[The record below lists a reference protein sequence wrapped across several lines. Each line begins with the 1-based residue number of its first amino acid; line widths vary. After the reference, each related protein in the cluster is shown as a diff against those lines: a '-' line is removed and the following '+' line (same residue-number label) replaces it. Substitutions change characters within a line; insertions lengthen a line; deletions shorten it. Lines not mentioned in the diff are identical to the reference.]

1 MPPFLFINS
10 IHRPAGRERTG
21 GDMKR
26 IITLILAAAVLLAG
40 CAAAGNP
47 AQTAEYKKISVL
59 EAKEIME
66 SGDPYTL
73 LDVRT
78 QEEYDAGHIKGSI
91 LIPYTDI
98 EKLAGEKLPDKGA
111 TILVYCRSGR
121 RSAIAAQALADL
133 GYTRVMDMGGI
144 QDWPYGGVVTE

>member
-1 MPPFLFINS
+1 
-10 IHRPAGRERTG
+10 
-21 GDMKR
+21 MKKALAM
-26 IITLILAAAVLLAG
+26 ILISALLLAG
-40 CAAAGNP
+40 CAASDHSGSA
-47 AQTAEYKKISVL
+47 AEYRKISQL

-66 SGDPYTL
+66 SGDPYVL

-91 LIPYTDI
+91 LIPYMDI
-98 EKLAGEKLPDKGA
+98 EKLAPGTLPDKDA

-121 RSAIAAQALADL
+121 RSAIASQTLADM
-133 GYTRVMDMGGI
+133 GYTRVLDMGGI

>member
-1 MPPFLFINS
+1 
-10 IHRPAGRERTG
+10 
-21 GDMKR
+21 MKR